1 MDKLLNV
8 LVLGKRSFHDL
19 SMRGRVVLSQLP
31 LNLTLLLVWAIVA
44 FLHDEHPVHLD
55 FLVGQGLGLVL
66 LALCVLLPWERIR
79 YGLFLVIPF
88 LDLIPIALVRESA
101 RDEVVGLGLLAVFP
115 MMWLA
120 GSGIRPKIM
129 VPAGGLAVLLMVW
142 LPLVGRPGVGPREFV
157 SELLTPFLMLAIAV
171 AVSVMTKS
179 GMEQQR
185 HIEELLERSEVRERL
200 LETVL
205 ETVDV
210 GVVAIDA
217 DGHDVLFNRR
227 QRDFH
232 RAALPDGNEDAP
244 EAELVVLDDST
255 GELVPPHRRP
265 AARAIAGEVFT
276 HEIIRLGRGDGS
288 RLVSVSARPLR
299 GAGDGPAG
307 TVLAFSDV
315 TDVVA
320 AVRAKDSFV
329 ASMSHEF
336 RTPLTSIRGYA
347 ELLLDEPSLPP
358 PARADVLVIDRS
370 ARHLQLMVDEV
381 LAAATGTAASVLW
394 TPIDL
399 DELVR
404 EAAASATP
412 EAASRGITFRVQT
425 SGDAR
430 LHGDRI
436 AIVRTVD
443 NLVSN
448 AIKYSGS
455 GREVRLATAREEGWV
470 VLAVSDDGIGMSPA
484 DVENVFLRFHRSEA
498 AKIAGIPGIGLGM
511 ALSREVAEQHGGRLE
526 CTSQL
531 GVGTTFTLRLPLASQ
546 PPQAQPQQGSAGA
559 GAPAGR
565 AD

>member
-1 MDKLLNV
+1 MDKLLDV
-8 LVLGKRSFHDL
+8 LVLGKKSFHDL
-19 SMRGRVVLSQLP
+19 SMRGRVVLSQMP
-31 LNLTLLLVWAIVA
+31 LNLTLLLVWGIMAVVH
-44 FLHDEHPVHLD
+44 HDEHPVHTE
-55 FLVGQGLGLVL
+55 FLVGQALALLL
-66 LALCVLLPWERIR
+66 LALCALLPWDRIP

-88 LDLIPIALVRESA
+88 LDLVPIALVRQSA
-101 RDEVVGLGLLAVFP
+101 GGEVPGLGLLAVFP

-142 LPLVGRPGVGPREFV
+142 APLAGRPDLGLSDLVA
-157 SELLTPFLMLAIAV
+157 ELVTPFLMLAIAV

-179 GMEQQR
+179 GMEQQS
-185 HIEELLERSEVRERL
+185 HIAELLERSEMRERL
-200 LETVL
+200 LETIL
-205 ETVDV
+205 DTVDV
-210 GVVAIDA
+210 GVIAMDS
-217 DGHDVLFNRR
+217 GGGDVLLNRR
-227 QRDFH
+227 LRDFY
-232 RAALPDGNEDAP
+232 RAALPEGVEDAP
-244 EAELVVLDDST
+244 EAELVVVDDST
-255 GELVPPHRRP
+255 GELVPPRRRP
-265 AARAIAGEVFT
+265 VARAIAGEVFT
-276 HEIIRLGRGDGS
+276 HEIVRLGRGDGS

-299 GAGDGPAG
+299 KAEGSPAG

-315 TDVVA
+315 TDIVA

-399 DELVR
+399 AEIVR

-412 EAASRGITFRVQT
+412 EAASRGIAFQV
-425 SGDAR
+425 SAAGDAR

-455 GREVRLATAREEGWV
+455 GREVRLATAREDGWV
-470 VLAVSDDGIGMSPA
+470 VLTVSDDGIGMSPG
-484 DVENVFLRFHRSEA
+484 DVESVFTRFHRSSA
-498 AKIAGIPGIGLGM
+498 AKVAGIPGIGLGM
-511 ALSREVAEQHGGRLE
+511 ALAHEVAEQHGGRLE
-526 CTSQL
+526 CVSQL
-531 GVGTTFTLRLPLASQ
+531 GVGTTFTLRLPLASS
-546 PPQAQPQQGSAGA
+546 PPQASPGA
-559 GAPAGR
+559 GMQAGR
-565 AD
+565 GD

>member
-8 LVLGKRSFHDL
+8 LVLGNRSFHDL

-31 LNLTLLLVWAIVA
+31 LNLTLLLVWGIVA
-44 FLHDEHPVHLD
+44 FLHDDHPVPPE
-55 FLVGQGLGLVL
+55 FLIGQGIGLLL
-66 LALCVLLPWERIR
+66 LALCVLLPWDRIP

-88 LDLIPIALVRESA
+88 LDLIPIAFVRESA
-101 RDEVVGLGLLAVFP
+101 SDVVVGLGLLAVFP

-120 GSGIRPKIM
+120 GSGIRPRVM
-129 VPAGGLAVLLMVW
+129 VPAGGLAVLAMVW
-142 LPLVGRPGVGPREFV
+142 VPLLDRPGVGPKDFV
-157 SELLTPFLMLAIAV
+157 SELITPFMMLAIAV

-179 GMEQQR
+179 GMEQQQ

-205 ETVDV
+205 DTVDV
-210 GVVAIDA
+210 GVVAIDG

-232 RAALPDGNEDAP
+232 RAALPEGLDDAP
-244 EAELVVLDDST
+244 EAELVVVDDST
-255 GELVPPHRRP
+255 GELLPPHRRP

-276 HEIIRLGRGDGS
+276 HEIFRLGRGDGS

-299 GAGDGPAG
+299 GTGDGPAG

-358 PARADVLVIDRS
+358 AARADVLVIDRS
-370 ARHLQLMVDEV
+370 ARHLALMVDEV

-399 DELVR
+399 AEIVR
-404 EAAASATP
+404 DAAASATP
-412 EAASRGITFRVQT
+412 EAASRAISFKVQN
-425 SGDAR
+425 SGEAR
-430 LHGDRI
+430 LNGDRT

-455 GREVRLATAREEGWV
+455 GREVRLSTACEDGWV
-470 VLAVSDDGIGMSPA
+470 VLTVSDDGIGMSPA
-484 DVENVFLRFHRSEA
+484 DVDNVFLRFHRSEA

-511 ALSREVAEQHGGRLE
+511 ALSREVAEQHGGRIE
-526 CTSQL
+526 CRSQL
-531 GVGTTFTLRLPLASQ
+531 GVGTTFTLRLPLASTL
-546 PPQAQPQQGSAGA
+546 PQSFPGA
-559 GAPAGR
+559 GAQAGR